1 MSVGSRIR
9 ELRESKDISRSE
21 LAEAIG
27 VTVGAVSNY
36 ENEVS
41 SPLSTAFGV
50 NRKPTWDDLQTF
62 LKDRCVPQ
70 ERDGLKYYLSDLGL
84 DCYDP
89 LAIIRKTE
97 GRMAEDSC
105 WIKIVE
111 G

>member
-1 MSVGSRIR
+1 M
-9 ELRESKDISRSE
+9 
-21 LAEAIG
+21 
-27 VTVGAVSNY
+27 
-36 ENEVS
+36 
-41 SPLSTAFGV
+41 
-50 NRKPTWDDLQTF
+50 NRKPTWDDLQIF

-105 WIKIVE
+105 WIKIAE